1 MGRLRGDVW
10 GDVLARRRRARAA
23 SSLDTGSDR
32 MELGGRSIESSAY
45 DHHRLGLDTCAC
57 VGTVDAATANATA
70 SALERSRRGAPVI
83 EHPPQHRIGQRDEPA
98 KTSVAR
104 RRPVAD
110 DEGPQDEEVDVRF
123 D

>member
-1 MGRLRGDVW
+1 MFCNLASSTRGT
-10 GDVLARRRRARAA
+10 RARAA

-32 MELGGRSIESSAY
+32 MEYYVGRSIESSAY